1 MRVAKLPYS
10 EDLLIASGRSPE
22 DFEQE
27 LRTLLAAKLFELRR
41 LSIGKAAELA
51 GLAKLRF
58 MEELAR
64 LQIPVINL
72 SDDQIADELRNP

>member
-1 MRVAKLPYS
+1 MRVAKVPYS
-10 EDLLIASGRSPE
+10 EDLLLASGRSPA

-27 LRTLLAAKLFELRR
+27 IRTLVAAKLFELRR

-51 GLAKLRF
+51 GLTKLRF

-64 LQIPVINL
+64 LEIAVINL
-72 SDDQIADELRNP
+72 SEDQIADELRDP